1 MVFRGF
7 KWTFRGSKKLLREFQ
22 MGLSVVSGGLL
33 GVTREF
39 TGEVSG
45 GFNEFQVTSRGGAS
59 GFYGGFIAS
68 PLPKPL

>member
-39 TGEVSG
+39 TG
-45 GFNEFQVTSRGGAS
+45 GFNEFQEVSMS
-59 GFYGGFIAS
+59 F
-68 PLPKPL
+68 K